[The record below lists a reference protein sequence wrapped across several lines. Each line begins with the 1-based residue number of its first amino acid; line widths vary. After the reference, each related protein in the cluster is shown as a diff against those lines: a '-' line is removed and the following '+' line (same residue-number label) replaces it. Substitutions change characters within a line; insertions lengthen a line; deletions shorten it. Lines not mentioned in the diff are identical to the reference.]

1 MINKHKNKSISLK
14 IIFGIIFI
22 SNFIFSGQ
30 GSAGAKFLQIN
41 NGSHGMANGGSLIAR
56 PGLLEAVYYNPA
68 SIASIKN
75 AQFYATHIDYYVDLK
90 FEQVSFAYKTPF
102 GSFSVALYG
111 LLSGEMEETTEE
123 NPTGTGRMFTANDL
137 AGQFSFAKKFTNKFS
152 GGFTAKYIS
161 QSIDKLNSS
170 GLAFDMGALY
180 KTGILNNLVIGFAFR
195 NFGSDMRY
203 TGENLQQLTSLTD
216 NVFEDEDVKIELS
229 SESYSL
235 PTAFELGFSMEFN
248 TFFPGEIITSAS
260 LHNIVDQSEYF
271 SFGIE
276 YHYFEYMYFA
286 LGHGNITALIN
297 SDLSDEDLNGNM
309 RGISGGVGLNLKPVF
324 NQSIWLTYAFEG
336 HKYFNPIHSFGV
348 TIHL

>member
-1 MINKHKNKSISLK
+1 MIIEYNYKFLPLK
-14 IIFGIIFI
+14 IITGIIFI
-22 SNFIFSGQ
+22 SSLVFSGQ

-41 NGSHGMANGGSLIAR
+41 NGSHGMANGGSLVAR
-56 PGLLEAVYYNPA
+56 VGLLEAVYYNPA

-75 AQFYATHIDYYVDLK
+75 AQFYATHVDYYIDLK
-90 FEQVSFAYKTPF
+90 FEQVSFAYKTPI
-102 GSFSVALYG
+102 GSFSVALFG

-123 NPTGTGRMFTANDL
+123 APTGTGRMFTANDI
-137 AGQFSFAKKFTNKFS
+137 AGQLSFAKKFTNKFS
-152 GGFTAKYIS
+152 GGVTAKYVY
-161 QSIDKLNSS
+161 QSIDKLSSS

-180 KTGILNNLVIGFAFR
+180 KTGIFNNLIIGFAFR
-195 NFGSDMRY
+195 NFGSDLRY
-203 TGENLQQLTSLTD
+203 TGENLQQLTSLTE
-216 NVFEDEDVKIELS
+216 NVFEEEDVKIELS

-235 PTAFELGFSMEFN
+235 PTAFELGFSLEFEKQI
-248 TFFPGEIITSAS
+248 PGKIVASAS

-324 NQSIWLTYAFEG
+324 NQSIWVTYAFEG

-348 TIHL
+348 SIHL